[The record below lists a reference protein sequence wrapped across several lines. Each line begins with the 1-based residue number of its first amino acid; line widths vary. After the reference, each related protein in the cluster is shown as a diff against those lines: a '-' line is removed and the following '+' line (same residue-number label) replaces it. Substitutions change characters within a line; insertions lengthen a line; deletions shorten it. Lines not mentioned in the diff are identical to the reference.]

1 MHTDITEKA
10 MLVSLNIRQWSARK
24 HDKHVSQQ
32 VNAQY
37 GSNGDAGRFNKVL
50 ATKEALKD
58 IQTAV
63 SAARTFHME
72 QTLPWGENGERLL
85 PSRNYNDYSRRMRE
99 LKADF
104 DQAVD
109 TFITNYPEVI
119 FEAKRTLGGLFRRE
133 DYPDPDEVRDKF
145 AFRTVISPVPL
156 ADDFRVSLA
165 SDEVS
170 AIQKEIEERLA
181 QSNAAATADLWKR
194 LYEVVEHMVERLSDP
209 DAIFRDSL
217 IGNMVKLTELLPKLN
232 LYDDP
237 RLETMRRR
245 IETSLCNYSPDQLRK
260 DKTVRKQAATDAWD
274 VLTNMA
280 GYMEAA

>member
-1 MHTDITEKA
+1 LKEI
-10 MLVSLNIRQWSARK
+10 
-24 HDKHVSQQ
+24 Q
-32 VNAQY
+32 V
-37 GSNGDAGRFNKVL
+37 
-50 ATKEALKD
+50 
-58 IQTAV
+58 AV

-99 LKADF
+99 LKEDF
-104 DQAVD
+104 DRAVD
-109 TFITNYPEVI
+109 AFVTNYPEVI
-119 FEAKRTLGGLFRRE
+119 FEAKRTLGGLFRRG
-133 DYPDPDEVRDKF
+133 DYPDREEVRDKF

-170 AIQKEIEERLA
+170 AIQREIEQRLA

-245 IETSLCNYSPDQLRK
+245 IEASLCSYSPDQLRK

-274 VLTNMA
+274 VLTDMA